1 MIEADLVL
9 SSEKNLYEI
18 LEISSDAS
26 SSAIKLAYR
35 KLARKYHPDVNSGNE
50 ACIKKFKEITEAYQI
65 LSDIEKK
72 KKYDLLR
79 GYKQQDDLRAKRNQ
93 ANKAYKETIY
103 EEKKEAQK
111 SDKSAEKTTDKNSAK
126 NSDFSSVFND
136 ILEGFKNT
144 TKNTATAKDKIY
156 TTKQL
161 RPERGTDVYAD
172 IKISMSEA
180 INGTARTVN
189 ILHTEKC
196 MNCEGRKF
204 INGAKCTACA
214 GVGESANHKRLSVKI
229 PAKVKHGSKI
239 RIANEGNK
247 GYNGGK
253 NGDLYLNVKIE
264 SNSIFKYDGLNIL
277 CSVPITPYEA
287 ALGATI
293 HIPTIDGKISMK
305 VLPNTHAGQKFRLS
319 GQGIKESNEK
329 IGDMIVTV
337 FIENPKN
344 LSKREIELYEELKN
358 VSKNDIRE
366 NLLNEI

>member
-1 MIEADLVL
+1 LVL
-9 SSEKNLYEI
+9 SSEKNLYGI
-18 LEISSDAS
+18 LEISPDAS
-26 SSAIKLAYR
+26 SSAIKSAYR

-50 ACIKKFKEITEAYQI
+50 SCIKKFKEITEAYGI

-72 KKYDLLR
+72 KNYDILR
-79 GYKQQDDLRAKRNQ
+79 GHRQQDDLRAKRTQ

-103 EEKKEAQK
+103 EEKREQKETESSTKTSGK
-111 SDKSAEKTTDKNSAK
+111 SSNKA
-126 NSDFSSVFND
+126 SDFSNVFSD

-144 TKNTATAKDKIY
+144 AHDKNKTY

-172 IKISMSEA
+172 IKITMSDA
-180 INGTARTVN
+180 INGTSRTVN

-196 MNCEGRKF
+196 LNCEGRKF
-204 INGAKCTACA
+204 INGAKCTACS
-214 GVGESANHKRLSVKI
+214 GIGENSIHKKLSVKI

-264 SNSIFKYDGLNIL
+264 SNSIFKHEGSNIL
-277 CSVPITPYEA
+277 CSIPITPYEA
-287 ALGATI
+287 ALGSTI
-293 HIPTIDGKISMK
+293 NIPTIDGKISMK
-305 VLPNTHAGQKFRLS
+305 ILPQTHSGQKFRLS
-319 GQGIKESNEK
+319 GQGLKESNGK

-337 FIENPKN
+337 YIEIHKN
-344 LSKREIELYEELKN
+344 LSKKEIELYEELKN

>member
-1 MIEADLVL
+1 MVL
-9 SSEKNLYEI
+9 SSEKNLYGI
-18 LEISSDAS
+18 LEISPDAS
-26 SSAIKLAYR
+26 SSVIKSAYR

-50 ACIKKFKEITEAYQI
+50 LCIKKFKEITEAYEI
-65 LSDIEKK
+65 LSDLEKK
-72 KKYDLLR
+72 KHYDILR
-79 GYKQQDDLRAKRNQ
+79 GYKQQDDLRAKRTQ

-103 EEKKEAQK
+103 EEKREQKDTKAENK
-111 SDKSAEKTTDKNSAK
+111 SDNKS
-126 NSDFSSVFND
+126 SDFSNVFSD

-144 TKNTATAKDKIY
+144 TQNKNKTY
-156 TTKQL
+156 STKQL
-161 RPERGTDVYAD
+161 RPERGTDVFAD
-172 IKISMSEA
+172 VKITMSEA
-180 INGTARTVN
+180 LNGTSRTVN

-196 MNCEGRKF
+196 LKCEGRKF
-204 INGAKCTACA
+204 INGAKCTACN
-214 GVGESANHKRLSVKI
+214 GLGEHSVHKKLSVKI
-229 PAKVKHGSKI
+229 PAKIKHGSKI

-264 SNSIFKYDGLNIL
+264 SNSIFKYEGLNIL

-293 HIPTIDGKISMK
+293 NIPTMDGKISMK
-305 VLPNTHAGQKFRLS
+305 IVPQTHSGQKFRLS
-319 GQGIKESNEK
+319 GQGLKENNEK

-337 FIENPKN
+337 FIEIPKN
-344 LSKREIELYEELKN
+344 LSKKEIELYEELKN